1 MRPYINDVV
10 AFVQREIQRYKA
22 SSKDY
27 RVGIITS
34 DIEFVDGPHYIRYFP
49 LNPSSQ

>member
-10 AFVQREIQRYKA
+10 AFAKREIQQYQA
-22 SSKDY
+22 STKDY

-34 DIEFVDGPHYIRYFP
+34 DIEFVDGPQYIRYFP
-49 LNPSSQ
+49 TG